1 MAGEAGFAGVAR
13 MRQTESMMSSDLL
26 KRLAVVAVVG
36 LGLSACS
43 ALGTQVAEDDPETEI
58 PNVSMG
64 RALMEGLGAVPAR
77 RTPIKYTPRAPLVVP
92 PTTTALAPPED
103 PNQVASLADWPDD
116 PDVAMARRLR
126 EAEARNAGRDKGD
139 ALPASELMADRIP
152 TDGRNREGRITD
164 RDPAQPI
171 MPSELNRGFRST
183 GIDDTG
189 VYDLNG
195 TPRRRALVEPPV
207 EYLQPAP
214 GTPVAIPEEP
224 KKTGFLSWLSW

>member
-1 MAGEAGFAGVAR
+1 
-13 MRQTESMMSSDLL
+13 MMSSDLV
-26 KRLAVVAVVG
+26 KRLAALAVLG
-36 LGLSACS
+36 IGLSACS
-43 ALGTQVAEDDPETEI
+43 ALGSSVAEDDPETEV

-64 RALMEGLGAVPAR
+64 RALMEGLGAVPSR

-103 PNQVASLADWPDD
+103 PNQVAALAEWPDD
-116 PDVAMARRLR
+116 PDVAAQRRLR
-126 EAEARNAGRDKGD
+126 EAAARDAGRDRAD
-139 ALPASELMADRIP
+139 PLPSSELLADRIP
-152 TDGRNREGRITD
+152 TDRSDRGPRVGD

-171 MPSELNRGFRST
+171 MPSELNKGFRST

-195 TPRRRALVEPPV
+195 QPRRRALVEPPV

-214 GTPVAIPEEP
+214 GAPVAIPEEP
-224 KKTGFLSWLSW
+224 KSNKGVLSWMKFW